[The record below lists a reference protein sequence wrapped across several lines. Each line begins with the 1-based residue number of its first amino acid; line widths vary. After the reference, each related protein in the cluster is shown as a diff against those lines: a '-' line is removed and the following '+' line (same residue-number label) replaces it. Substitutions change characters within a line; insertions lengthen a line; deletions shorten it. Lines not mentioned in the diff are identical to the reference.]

1 MESQLT
7 QAQLTQASSITIKA
21 EREWQCSL
29 LTEKYELTEVELGSG
44 TYGKVYKAKNIQN

>member
-1 MESQLT
+1 MES
-7 QAQLTQASSITIKA
+7 QLTQASSITIKA
-21 EREWQCSL
+21 AREWQCSL